1 MESTEKKILEELLI
15 NTLVRQLLSAG
26 SRAGYISNAVFLDK
40 TNLLKVSFHC
50 SVQVH
55 EKVAADLGLK
65 N

>member
-1 MESTEKKILEELLI
+1 MNK
-15 NTLVRQLLSAG
+15 LVRQLLSAG

-40 TNLLKVSFHC
+40 TILFKVSFHC
-50 SVQVH
+50 FVQVH

>member
-1 MESTEKKILEELLI
+1 MNK
-15 NTLVRQLLSAG
+15 LVRQLLSAG

-40 TNLLKVSFHC
+40 IKVSFHC